1 MLTASQREQR
11 REALAAARVAVQA
24 YARDPSDANAYEV
37 ELAWR
42 RVSRIDSVARWRRR
56 PPRAATARR
65 VRRFLVSPV

>member
-24 YARDPSDANAYEV
+24 YARDPSDANAHEV

-42 RVSRIDSVARWRRR
+42 RVRQIDSVARWRLPLRR
-56 PPRAATARR
+56 PVARPDP
-65 VRRFLVSPV
+65 LVPELS